1 MINSLKHSVLACAII
16 LISAISASAQD
27 WAVKTN
33 LLYDATLTVNAGVE
47 HRFAPRWS
55 VDVSGN
61 FNAWTVNEH
70 KWKHWMV
77 QPEARYWFC
86 EAIQGHFVGTHLL
99 GGQYNVGN
107 IDLPFKMLGTNFRN
121 LRDHRYQGWYGG
133 LGVAYGYSWIINRHW
148 NFEAEIGFGWV
159 YTRYD
164 IYPCTHCGT
173 KIAEKHPHNYVGPTK
188 AALNLVYVF

>member
-1 MINSLKHSVLACAII
+1 MTKTLTHKVLAIAII

-33 LLYDATLTVNAGVE
+33 LLYDTTLTVNAGVE
-47 HRFAPRWS
+47 HRLAPHWS
-55 VDVSGN
+55 VDLSGN
-61 FNAWTVNEH
+61 FNAWTINKH
-70 KWKHWMV
+70 RWKHWMV

-86 EAIQGHFVGTHLL
+86 EALQGHFVGAHAL

-107 IDLPFKMLGTNFRN
+107 IDLGFDFLGTH
-121 LRDHRYQGWYGG
+121 LKSLKDHRYQGWYAG
-133 LGVAYGYSWIINRHW
+133 LGVAYGYTWIINRHW
-148 NFEAEIGFGWV
+148 NFEAEIGLGWI

-173 KIAEKHPHNYVGPTK
+173 KIATNRPHNYVGPTK

>member
-1 MINSLKHSVLACAII
+1 MTKTLTHKVLAIAII

-47 HRFAPRWS
+47 HRLAPHWS
-55 VDVSGN
+55 VDLSGN
-61 FNAWTVNEH
+61 FNAWTINKH
-70 KWKHWMV
+70 RWKHWMV

-86 EAIQGHFVGTHLL
+86 EALQGHFVGAHAL

-107 IDLPFKMLGTNFRN
+107 IDLGFDFLGTH
-121 LRDHRYQGWYGG
+121 LKSLKDHRYQGWYAG
-133 LGVAYGYSWIINRHW
+133 LGVAYGYTWIINRHW
-148 NFEAEIGFGWV
+148 NFEAEIGLGWI

-173 KIAEKHPHNYVGPTK
+173 KIATNRPHNYVGPTK